1 MLSYIN
7 NKYQELCCGSERGT
21 TLVEILPSCCRAE
34 WEVLEISIGEVDEP
48 FQVTL
53 VYTSC
58 LWKKG
63 LTVALDSLEFVD
75 CESGESPCPVMTVKS
90 QWCSST
96 AAPDKKKN
104 QSSFRL

>member
-75 CESGESPCPVMTVKS
+75 CESGE
-90 QWCSST
+90 
-96 AAPDKKKN
+96 
-104 QSSFRL
+104 